1 MITCNAKLLNQN
13 CIIMNEIRI
22 EKATKND
29 SGIILACIKG
39 LAEHVGQSDMVTAT
53 KEAIENHIF
62 SDSSHVEVLIAY
74 MENKPAGFI
83 LYYITFSTFK
93 ASFGLYIE
101 DLFVF
106 PEFRERRIGSKLFQH
121 VIETGRKQN
130 FSKVEWYVNNKNKE
144 ALEFYKQF
152 DVHILDYKSIN
163 YIKL

>member
-1 MITCNAKLLNQN
+1 MSD
-13 CIIMNEIRI
+13 IRI

-53 KEAIENHIF
+53 QEDIENRIF

-74 MENKPAGFI
+74 IENKPAGFI
-83 LYYITFSTFK
+83 LYYKTFSTFK
-93 ASFGLYIE
+93 ASFGLYVE

-106 PEFRERRIGSKLFQH
+106 PEFRNRRIGSKLFQQ
-121 VIETGRKQN
+121 VIEIGRMQN
-130 FSKVEWYVNNKNKE
+130 FRKVEWYVNNKNRG

-152 DVHILDYKSIN
+152 DVHILDYKSIY
-163 YIKL
+163 YIIL